1 MIVLAIIVI
10 GVGSYIVLNKENGS
24 KSSVTTNSQTT
35 QTTSTQTTSINLI
48 NVKPLLPYIN
58 TSLVPSYGTNSSKY
72 YIFIVYDPECPYCA
86 IEFNNTLPYLN
97 YLAEN
102 NYAKLIFIGM
112 PIHQYSLEMIAMLD
126 LLYQKYGF
134 TQFYNVLN
142 KDYAI
147 YYYNIMLYESN
158 KTSQLEMPTPY
169 TLYLIFNQSNLSIN
183 YNNINNTMRNAY
195 AIANLAYNQGIDATP
210 ILIIYN
216 TQTESTVNQFI
227 GLYPTQE
234 IESYLNQTLGVKS

>member
-1 MIVLAIIVI
+1 MVIALAIIVI
-10 GVGSYIVLNKENGS
+10 GIGSYIAINKASTS
-24 KSSVTTNSQTT
+24 KLYTTSSQTA
-35 QTTSTQTTSINLI
+35 QPTSTQTITSNLI
-48 NVKPLLPYIN
+48 NVRPLLPYIN
-58 TSLVPSYGTNSSKY
+58 TSLVPSYGSNSSKY
-72 YIFIVYDPECPYCA
+72 YLFIVYDPECPYCA
-86 IEFNNTLPYLN
+86 IEFNSTLPYLK
-97 YLAEN
+97 YLARN
-102 NYAKLIFIGM
+102 NYAKLVFIGM

-134 TQFYNVLN
+134 TQFYNVLE

-147 YYYNIMLYESN
+147 YYYNIMLYENN

-183 YNNINNTMRNAY
+183 YNNINSTMKNAY

-216 TQTESTVNQFI
+216 VQTGSTVNQFV

-234 IESYLNQTLGVKS
+234 IESYLNQTLGVRS